1 MSYFQRRHYE
11 ALAYALRR
19 AGARIAWGKTDVDSE
34 GATQCLEHIIH
45 LLEMDN
51 PRFDESRFREAV
63 GWE

>member
-11 ALAYALRR
+11 ALAHALRR
-19 AGARIAWGKTDVDSE
+19 ARAHRGESE

-45 LLEMDN
+45 LLGMDN